1 MHNDFKPL
9 QIRGR
14 ELIPIVQGG
23 MGVAISASSL
33 SSAVARE
40 NGVGTIASVDLRH
53 LHEDLLA
60 DSKIDPTEEKYDRLN
75 RIALDR
81 EIKTA
86 LKNSRPSPTQSCSR
100 VT

>member
-14 ELIPIVQGG
+14 KLIPIVQGG

-40 NGVGTIASVDLRH
+40 NGVGTIASVD
-53 LHEDLLA
+53 
-60 DSKIDPTEEKYDRLN
+60 
-75 RIALDR
+75 
-81 EIKTA
+81 
-86 LKNSRPSPTQSCSR
+86 
-100 VT
+100 